1 MRTNLPVTNR
11 EVRLADG
18 KTIVSTTD
26 LKGRIT
32 YANPYFV
39 EISGFTLDELVGAP
53 QNIVRHPDMPS
64 EAFADLWRTIRAGEP
79 WTALVKNRCKNGDFY
94 WVRANV
100 TPMFERGEAVGYLS
114 VRTKPAAEEV
124 AAAEAL
130 YARLRG
136 ADGGLRLARGKP
148 ARTGWRGRLDGW
160 MRFGLGARTSLMC
173 GALLAV
179 AALQAADAGGGWRML
194 LAAVP
199 AVVAVLMWLTVRHGI
214 LAPLRRATRLG
225 MRLAGGDLT
234 AQREAAADDEVGAL
248 LAALTQVGI
257 NLQSVIGDIRANFEQ
272 MQLATSEIARG
283 NMDLSGRTESQ
294 ASSLEQTAAS
304 MEELSRSV
312 ADNSQALTRAGA
324 LSGHAAQATE
334 RGSASVDQMLASMDA
349 VTASSRQVLDIVG
362 IIETI
367 AFQTNILA
375 LNAAVEA
382 ARAGEQG
389 RGFAVV
395 ASEVRNLAGR
405 CSASAKDVAQL
416 VQASIGNVDAG
427 VRTSQAVGEQVR
439 EIAAAIGD
447 VKQVMDGIS
456 VAAGEQAHGIAQVN
470 AAVAHLDGLTQ
481 QNAALVEEA
490 AAATA
495 SVVDQAGAIAD
506 ALAMFKVAGAARPGA
521 RHAAPSRAERGR
533 TGARK
538 ELLTGSAGRS

>member
-1 MRTNLPVTNR
+1 MRKNLPITDR
-11 EVRLADG
+11 EVCLADG

-32 YANPYFV
+32 YANPYFI
-39 EISGFTLDELVGAP
+39 EISGFTPEELIGAP
-53 QNIVRHPDMPS
+53 QNIVRHPDMPE

-79 WTALVKNRCKNGDFY
+79 WTGLVKNRCKNGDFY

-100 TPMFERGEAVGYLS
+100 TPVYEQGQAVGYLS
-114 VRTKPAAEEV
+114 VRTKPTKEDI
-124 AAAEAL
+124 AAADAL
-130 YARLRG
+130 YARLRS
-136 ADGGLRLARGKP
+136 ADCGLRLAKGQP
-148 ARTGWRGRLDGW
+148 VRTGWRGRLHSYA
-160 MRFGLGARTSLMC
+160 RFGLGARVSLMC
-173 GALLAV
+173 GALLATSAV
-179 AALQAADAGGGWRML
+179 LAASAGSGWRAL

-199 AVVAVLMWLTVRHGI
+199 AVLAGLMWLTVHRGI
-214 LAPLRRATRLG
+214 LAPLRRATRMG

-234 AQREAAADDEVGAL
+234 TQREAATDDEAGAL
-248 LAALTQVGI
+248 LAALAQVGI
-257 NLQSVIGDIRANFEQ
+257 NLQSVIGDIRSNFTQ
-272 MQLATSEIARG
+272 MQTATAEIARG
-283 NMDLSGRTESQ
+283 NLDLSGRTESQ
-294 ASSLEQTAAS
+294 ASSLEETAAS

-312 ADNSQALTRAGA
+312 EDNSQALARAGA
-324 LSGHAAQATE
+324 LSDHAAETAG

-349 VTASSRQVLDIVG
+349 VTRSSRQVLDIVG

-382 ARAGEQG
+382 ARAGEHG

-395 ASEVRNLAGR
+395 ANEVRGLAGR

-427 VRTSQAVGEQVR
+427 VKTSQAVGAQVR
-439 EIAAAIGD
+439 DIAAAIGD
-447 VKQVMDGIS
+447 VRQVMEGIA
-456 VAAGEQAHGIAQVN
+456 VAAREQARGIAQVN

-495 SVVDQAGAIAD
+495 SVVVQADGIAD
-506 ALAMFKVAGAARPGA
+506 ALAMFRVSGGTAQPATRRPA
-521 RHAAPSRAERGR
+521 R
-533 TGARK
+533 TGAEPALARV
-538 ELLTGSAGRS
+538 

>member
-39 EISGFTLDELVGAP
+39 EISGFTLDELIGAP

-64 EAFADLWRTIRAGEP
+64 EAFADLWRSIRAGEP
-79 WTALVKNRCKNGDFY
+79 WTGLIKNRCKNGDFY

-100 TPMFERGEAVGYLS
+100 TPVFEHGKAVGYLS
-114 VRTKPAAEEV
+114 VRTKPAAAEV

-130 YARLRG
+130 YARMRG
-136 ADGGLRLARGKP
+136 VGGGLRLARGKP
-148 ARTGWRGRLDGW
+148 VRTGWRGRLDAW
-160 MRFGLGARTSLMC
+160 LRFGLGARMSLMC
-173 GALLAV
+173 GVLLAV
-179 AALQAADAGGGWRML
+179 SALQAAGVGGGWHTL

-199 AVVAVLMWLTVRHGI
+199 AVLAVLMWLTVQRGI
-214 LAPLRRATRLG
+214 LAPLRRATQLG

-234 AQREAAADDEVGAL
+234 AQRDAAADDEVGAL

-257 NLQSVIGDIRANFEQ
+257 NLQSVIGDIRSNFEQ
-272 MQLATSEIARG
+272 MQFGTSEIARG

-312 ADNSQALTRAGA
+312 EDNSQALARAGA
-324 LSGHAAQATE
+324 LSGRAAEAAE

-349 VTASSRQVLDIVG
+349 VTSSSRQVLDIVG
-362 IIETI
+362 IIEAI

-382 ARAGEQG
+382 ARAGEHG

-395 ASEVRNLAGR
+395 ASEVRGLAGR

-416 VQASIGNVDAG
+416 VQASIGNADAG

-439 EIAAAIGD
+439 EIAAVIGD
-447 VKQVMDGIS
+447 VKQMMEGIS
-456 VAAGEQAHGIAQVN
+456 VAASEQARGIAQVN

-495 SVVDQAGAIAD
+495 SVVDQADSIAD
-506 ALAMFKVAGAARPGA
+506 ALAMFKVGGAVQPAARRRVPSGA
-521 RHAAPSRAERGR
+521 QPALAHA
-533 TGARK
+533 
-538 ELLTGSAGRS
+538 

>member
-1 MRTNLPVTNR
+1 MRNNLPVTHR

-39 EISGFTLDELVGAP
+39 EISGFTLDELIGAP
-53 QNIVRHPDMPS
+53 QNIVRHPDMPP
-64 EAFADLWRTIRAGEP
+64 EAFADLWRTIKAGEP

-100 TPMFERGEAVGYLS
+100 TPVFEQGEAVGYLS
-114 VRTKPAAEEV
+114 VRTKPTADEV

-130 YARLRG
+130 YTRMRG
-136 ADGGLRLARGKP
+136 AGNDLQLARGKP
-148 ARTGWRGRLDGW
+148 VHTGLRGRLDGW
-160 MRFGLGARTSLMC
+160 IRFGLGARMSLMC
-173 GALLAV
+173 GALLA
-179 AALQAADAGGGWRML
+179 ASALQAAGAGSGWRVL

-199 AVVAVLMWLTVRHGI
+199 AVVAVLMWLTVQRGI
-214 LAPLRRATRLG
+214 LTPLRRATQLG

-234 AQREAAADDEVGAL
+234 ARRDVAADNEVGAL
-248 LAALTQVGI
+248 LAALAQVSI
-257 NLQSVIGDIRANFEQ
+257 NLQSVIGDIRSNFER
-272 MQLATSEIARG
+272 MQLGTSEIARG

-312 ADNSQALTRAGA
+312 EDNSEALARAGA
-324 LSGHAAQATE
+324 LSANAAEAAG

-349 VTASSRQVLDIVG
+349 VTCSSRQVLDIVG
-362 IIETI
+362 IIEAI

-382 ARAGEQG
+382 ARAGEHG

-395 ASEVRNLAGR
+395 ASEVRSLAGR

-439 EIAAAIGD
+439 AIAVAIGD
-447 VKQVMDGIS
+447 VKRVMDGI
-456 VAAGEQAHGIAQVN
+456 AAAASEQARGIAQVN

-495 SVVDQAGAIAD
+495 GVVDQADSIAD
-506 ALAMFKVAGAARPGA
+506 ALAMFKLAGAAQPAA
-521 RHAAPSRAERGR
+521 RRLTAPRAQPALEE
-533 TGARK
+533 A
-538 ELLTGSAGRS
+538 